1 MKCISSVFYSILLN
15 GSSYSRINR
24 MRGLRQKDP
33 LSPYLF
39 ILGMKVFLQ
48 MLLKVEKDGKI
59 RGAKTVSKG
68 SIISHIFC
76 ADR

>member
-1 MKCISSVFYSILLN
+1 
-15 GSSYSRINR
+15 

-39 ILGMKVFLQ
+39 ILGMKVFLRA
-48 MLLKVEKDGKI
+48 LLKVEKDGKI

-68 SIISHIFC
+68 SIISHIFF